1 MKENI
6 PVNSRERV
14 STALKREGLPD
25 RVPLQFDLSRQLLE
39 KFSEKFGIPVHY
51 TQAYYEDVTY
61 RISGNE
67 LRIAMGS
74 DCVLVGGGLPRGYS
88 HPVDEKGY
96 MVDEFGMKMR
106 QGPLYMELVEH
117 PMVHVKTPEDVE
129 AFPFPDP
136 LAEGRFDDAEMYVK
150 KYKDEYFIWGDV
162 EVTMFALARNLVG
175 MEKLLVDMALGEP
188 YVEPLLDKC
197 KEFTLALAKRLTSLG
212 VDGILGGDDY
222 GAQNG
227 MLISPQ
233 MWRRYFKERH
243 REFYDELKSLDPDL
257 IVAHHCDGAV
267 APILGEWAEVGLEV
281 FNPVQPNVPGHEPE
295 DLKRQFGDRLSFW
308 GAIDQQQLLP
318 FETPE
323 DIEAETRRIIEILG
337 AGGGYMASPAHIIQ
351 ADTPM
356 ENVEAFINAVKMHG
370 VY

>member
-1 MKENI
+1 MKEDN

-14 STALKREGLPD
+14 WIALRREGLPD

-39 KFSEKFGIPVHY
+39 RFSQKHGIPVHY

-88 HPVDEKGY
+88 HPVDEDGY
-96 MVDEFGMKMR
+96 MVNEFGMKMR

-117 PMVHVKTPEDVE
+117 PMAHVKTPEDVE

-136 LAEGRFDDAEMYVK
+136 LAEGRFDDAEMTIK
-150 KYKDEYFIWGDV
+150 KYRGKYFIWGDV
-162 EVTMFALARNLVG
+162 EVTVFALARNLVG

-188 YVEPLLDKC
+188 YVEALLDKC
-197 KEFTLALAKRLTSLG
+197 EDFSLAVARRLVSLG

-227 MLISPQ
+227 MLISPG
-233 MWRRYFKERH
+233 MWRQYFKEGH
-243 REFYDELKSLDPDL
+243 R
-257 IVAHHCDGAV
+257 A
-267 APILGEWAEVGLEV
+267 
-281 FNPVQPNVPGHEPE
+281 QPNVPGHEPE
-295 DLKRQFGDRLSFW
+295 DLKARYGATLSFW

-318 FETPE
+318 FGTPQE
-323 DIEAETRRIIEILG
+323 IEAETRRIINILG
-337 AGGGYMASPAHIIQ
+337 EGGGYLASPAHIIQ
-351 ADTPM
+351 ADTPV
-356 ENVEAFINAVKMHG
+356 ENVEAFISAVKTHG